1 MNPIKN
7 AEHYT
12 DVVPFE
18 ALRVFRG
25 DVFVMTTP
33 SGIERMVLVVSND
46 ACNKFSN
53 MVEVVNITTAL
64 KKPLPTHVQI
74 MLNTSATVQ
83 CEAVNTVYKD
93 RLGKWIR
100 RCSPVEMEAINE
112 ALMISLGI
120 EKKEPEKQAENMDTV
135 QPQAAESINEE
146 LIKAR
151 TAMSLYKKLYE
162 QLLEK
167 LTTREGG

>member
-1 MNPIKN
+1 MTEMNPIKN

-12 DVVPFE
+12 DVVPYE

-25 DVFVMTTP
+25 DIFTL
-33 SGIERMVLVVSND
+33 SNLNGSERMVLVVSND

-53 MVEVVNITTAL
+53 MIEVVNITTAV
-64 KKPLPTHVQI
+64 KKPIPTHVPI
-74 MLNTSATVQ
+74 ILNEPATIQ

-100 RCSPVEMEAINE
+100 RCSPAEMEAINE

-120 EKKEPEKQAENMDTV
+120 EKKEPEKIDTV
-135 QPQAAESINEE
+135 QPQAAESPSEE
-146 LIKAR
+146 LIKAK
-151 TAMSLYKKLYE
+151 TAMSLYKKLYD
-162 QLLEK
+162 QLVDK
-167 LTTREGG
+167 ITMR